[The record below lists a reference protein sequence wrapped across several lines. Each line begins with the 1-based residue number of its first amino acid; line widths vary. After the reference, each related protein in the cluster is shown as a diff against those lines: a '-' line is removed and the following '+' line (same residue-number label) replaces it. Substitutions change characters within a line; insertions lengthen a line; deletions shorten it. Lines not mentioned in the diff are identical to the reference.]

1 VICEELCGV
10 ICEELCGVICNVLCG
25 VTCGILAGDALI
37 DAKYDGIEVKFG
49 ETVSVKVGSGASR
62 FE

>member
-1 VICEELCGV
+1 VICEG
-10 ICEELCGVICNVLCG
+10 LCG

-37 DAKYDGIEVKFG
+37 DAKYDGIEVELS